1 MMRFPAF
8 LLLLLLSF
16 DSKSLFVPSESVT
29 DDEIS
34 ALQAFKMAVY
44 DDPLSRLSDW
54 NIQNGNP
61 CGWFGISCSD
71 SRVVALNLSNSSL
84 TGFITPQ
91 LGSLNSL
98 QKLILSNNS
107 FHGLIPKQLSML
119 KSLTELDLS
128 FNHLSGPIPPEIGKL
143 TRIVK
148 INIRSNGLI
157 GTLPPELGKLVRLV
171 ELWLDRNKLN
181 GDILGSSNL
190 NKSASHT
197 NGTGLCGL
205 HRLEVGDF
213 SNNFFVGNIPLCLK
227 YLPRTSF
234 QGNCLQVEH
243 SVSQRSAQQCSSANS
258 QQVASDT
265 NNSPYEGKK
274 NKKPREPVWLLILEI
289 ITGALVVLFLITC
302 TSAAFKR
309 CKAKS
314 SAILPWKRTTDW
326 KDQKTISIDG
336 ELLKNVLRISRQELE
351 LACEDFSN
359 IIGSYPDS
367 VVYKGTAKDGPEI
380 AVISLSISED
390 HWTSYLELYFQNEV
404 ADLSRLNHENTA
416 KLLGYCKESEPF
428 SRMLVFEYA
437 SNGTLYEHLHYG
449 DGCQLSWFRRMKI
462 AVGIAH
468 GLKYLHTELQPPFT
482 MSELTSSAVYLTE
495 DFSPKLVDFE
505 RWKIMLPYSRADSG
519 YIINGGPF
527 HGPMISLERRHMDV
541 QGNTFAFGV
550 LLLELISGRPPF
562 CKDRGCLVDWAREYL
577 ENPEERGKL
586 VDPDLKNVKPDDLSI
601 ICSVVNLCLEREPF
615 KRPSM
620 QIITAML
627 EDGIDTSAT
636 ALLKESPLVWA
647 ELALSS

>member
-8 LLLLLLSF
+8 LLLLLLALNWE
-16 DSKSLFVPSESVT
+16 SLFVPSESVT

-34 ALQAFKMAVY
+34 ALQAFKMAIY

-61 CGWFGISCSD
+61 CGWFGISCLD

-84 TGFITPQ
+84 KGFLAPR

-98 QKLILSNNS
+98 RKLVLNNNS
-107 FHGLIPKQLSML
+107 FHGLIPRQLSML
-119 KSLTELDLS
+119 KNLTELDLS
-128 FNHLSGPIPPEIGKL
+128 FNRLSGPIPTEIGKL

-148 INIRSNGLI
+148 INMQSNGLI
-157 GTLPPELGKLVRLV
+157 GTLPPELGKLVRLT
-171 ELWLDRNKLN
+171 ELQLDRNKLN
-181 GDILGSSNL
+181 GDIPGSSNL
-190 NKSASHT
+190 NKSASYA
-197 NGTGLCGL
+197 NGTGLCQL
-205 HRLEVGDF
+205 RQLQVANF
-213 SNNFFVGNIPLCLK
+213 SYNFFVGKIPLCLK

-234 QGNCLQVEH
+234 QGNCLQG
-243 SVSQRSAQQCSSANS
+243 SSANS
-258 QQVASDT
+258 QQGANDT
-265 NNSPYEGKK
+265 YNSAYEGKR

-289 ITGALVVLFLITC
+289 TTGALVVLSLVTC
-302 TSAAFKR
+302 TAAAFKR
-309 CKAKS
+309 CKPKS
-314 SAILPWKRTTDW
+314 SAILPWRRTTDW
-326 KDQKTISIDG
+326 KDQKTISIDC
-336 ELLKNVLRISRQELE
+336 ELLKNVLRINRQELE
-351 LACEDFSN
+351 IACEDFSN
-359 IIGSYPDS
+359 IIGSSLDS
-367 VVYKGTAKDGPEI
+367 VVYKGNLKDGPEI

-390 HWTSYLELYFQNEV
+390 HWTGYLELYFQNEA
-404 ADLSRLNHENTA
+404 ADLARLNHENTA

-462 AVGIAH
+462 AVGIAR

-495 DFSPKLVDFE
+495 DFAPKLVDLE
-505 RWKIMLPYSRADSG
+505 RWKIILSKSRADSG

-527 HGPMISLERRHMDV
+527 HGSVISLERRHMDV

-577 ENPEERGKL
+577 EKPEERGKL
-586 VDPDLKNVKPDDLSI
+586 VDPDLKNVKSDDLSI
-601 ICSVVNLCLEREPF
+601 ICNVVSLCIECEPF

-620 QIITAML
+620 QIVTAML
-627 EDGIDTSAT
+627 EDGIDTSAA

-647 ELALSS
+647 EVALSS